1 MPQSGTLRLE
11 CVGRGAAESDIKIG
25 RLLTTDEGIRGGTIC
40 AAKPRDGTGSPP
52 TGLSRLLR
60 SFEPR
65 MSRRASGYQRYD
77 CTLTAPSG
85 STTPTTIPMAHCCA
99 RWRIHRKPPS
109 WLRPRQE
116 VTYSL
121 PSWLNV
127 RHCGRPV
134 KSSIDFLLGLQIP
147 SGSAFPQSMSAHTA
161 VRATSGR
168 MMHTS
173 VIRYGTTKPLYCHV
187 VLAWP
192 HELRRYLQRMV
203 GSHPASE
210 QLGGEDEPSPERR

>member
-1 MPQSGTLRLE
+1 MLGDERPSQTS
-11 CVGRGAAESDIKIG
+11 KIG
-25 RLLTTDEGIRGGTIC
+25 KLLTTDEGIRGGTIR
-40 AAKPRDGTGSPP
+40 ATKPRDGTGSPP
-52 TGLSRLLR
+52 TGLSRLWR

-65 MSRRASGYQRYD
+65 TSRRASGHQRYY

-85 STTPTTIPMAHCCA
+85 STTPTTIPMAHRYA

-116 VTYSL
+116 VAYSL

-127 RHCGRPV
+127 RHCGGPV

-161 VRATSGR
+161 VRATPGR

-173 VIRYGTTKPLYCHV
+173 VIRYGTTK
-187 VLAWP
+187 
-192 HELRRYLQRMV
+192 RRYTATLCWHGPMSYGDIFSACLDHIRL
-203 GSHPASE
+203 ASSLE
-210 QLGGEDEPSPERR
+210 AKTNPLPKGDEA